1 MSDNYIVHNEEL
13 EEIEAQL
20 KELSKT
26 YQDKYEESGKY
37 LKNTPKL
44 ILWFFYCPIML
55 LLVLK
60 TQFHLFSYDVFI
72 IVFFICYLFC
82 FLLITNKIKL
92 PIVSKRKFLQDDEFY
107 NIKFDLRSKYN
118 LELQYISIDYDKIE
132 FHLHQKA
139 FARFKNIKKWL
150 KRLLTNNLFCYII

>member
-26 YQDKYEESGKY
+26 YQEKYEESGKY

-55 LLVLK
+55 LLALK
-60 TQFHLFSYDVFI
+60 TQFHLFSYNVFI
-72 IVFFICYLFC
+72 IFFSVCYLFC

-92 PIVSKRKFLQDDEFY
+92 PIVSKRKFLQDEYY
-107 NIKFDLRSKYN
+107 NIKFDLGNKYN
-118 LELQYISIDYDKIE
+118 LEMQYIETDYNKIE
-132 FHLHQKA
+132 FHLNQKA
-139 FARFKNIKKWL
+139 LARLKNIKK
-150 KRLLTNNLFCYII
+150 

>member
-1 MSDNYIVHNEEL
+1 MLNHIVFNREQAMIENYFKNL
-13 EEIEAQL
+13 SNNLQEA
-20 KELSKT
+20 
-26 YQDKYEESGKY
+26 YEESGKY

-44 ILWFFYCPIML
+44 LLWFFYCPIML

-60 TQFHLFSYDVFI
+60 TQFHLFSYNVFI
-72 IVFFICYLFC
+72 IFFSVCYLFC
-82 FLLITNKIKL
+82 FLLIANKIKL

-132 FHLHQKA
+132 FHLNQKA
-139 FARFKNIKKWL
+139 LAKFKNIKK
-150 KRLLTNNLFCYII
+150 

>member
-26 YQDKYEESGKY
+26 YQEKYEESGKY

-60 TQFHLFSYDVFI
+60 TQFHLFSYNVFI
-72 IVFFICYLFC
+72 ICFSVCYLFC

-92 PIVSKRKFLQDDEFY
+92 PIVSKRKFLQDEYY
-107 NIKFDLRSKYN
+107 NIKFDLGNKYN
-118 LELQYISIDYDKIE
+118 LEMQYIETDYNKIE
-132 FHLHQKA
+132 FHLNQKVL
-139 FARFKNIKKWL
+139 ARLKNIKK
-150 KRLLTNNLFCYII
+150 

>member
-1 MSDNYIVHNEEL
+1 MRDNHIVYNEEL

-60 TQFHLFSYDVFI
+60 IQFHLFSYDVFI
-72 IVFFICYLFC
+72 IVFSICYLFC
-82 FLLITNKIKL
+82 FLLIANKIKL
-92 PIVSKRKFLQDDEFY
+92 PIVSKRKFLQDEYY

-118 LELQYISIDYDKIE
+118 LEMQYIAIDYDKIE
-132 FHLHQKA
+132 FYLHQKA
-139 FARFKNIKKWL
+139 LAKFKNIKK
-150 KRLLTNNLFCYII
+150 

>member
-60 TQFHLFSYDVFI
+60 AQFHLFSYDVFI
-72 IVFFICYLFC
+72 IVFSICYLFC
-82 FLLITNKIKL
+82 FLLIANKIKL

-132 FHLHQKA
+132 FHLNQKA
-139 FARFKNIKKWL
+139 LAKFKNIKK
-150 KRLLTNNLFCYII
+150 

>member
-1 MSDNYIVHNEEL
+1 MRDNHIVYNEEL

-60 TQFHLFSYDVFI
+60 IQFHLFSYDVFI
-72 IVFFICYLFC
+72 IVFSICYLFC
-82 FLLITNKIKL
+82 FLLIANKIKL
-92 PIVSKRKFLQDDEFY
+92 PIVSKRKFLQDEYY

-118 LELQYISIDYDKIE
+118 LEMQYIAIDYDKIE
-132 FHLHQKA
+132 FYLHQKA
-139 FARFKNIKKWL
+139 FARFKKIKK
-150 KRLLTNNLFCYII
+150 

>member
-72 IVFFICYLFC
+72 IVFSICYLFC

-92 PIVSKRKFLQDDEFY
+92 PIVSKRKFLQDEYY

-118 LELQYISIDYDKIE
+118 LEMQYISIDYDKIE
-132 FHLHQKA
+132 FHLNPKA
-139 FARFKNIKKWL
+139 LAKFKNIKK
-150 KRLLTNNLFCYII
+150 

>member
-1 MSDNYIVHNEEL
+1 MRDNHIVYNEEL

-26 YQDKYEESGKY
+26 YQEKYEESGKY
-37 LKNTPKL
+37 LKNTPKVL
-44 ILWFFYCPIML
+44 LCFFYCPIML

-92 PIVSKRKFLQDDEFY
+92 PIISKSKFLQDEYY
-107 NIKFDLRSKYN
+107 NIKFDLGSKYN
-118 LELQYISIDYDKIE
+118 LEMQYIETDYNKIE
-132 FHLHQKA
+132 FHLNQKA
-139 FARFKNIKKWL
+139 LARLKNIKK
-150 KRLLTNNLFCYII
+150 

>member
-139 FARFKNIKKWL
+139 FARFKNIKK
-150 KRLLTNNLFCYII
+150 

>member
-1 MSDNYIVHNEEL
+1 MTDNYIAHDEEL
-13 EEIEAQL
+13 EQIENEL

-72 IVFFICYLFC
+72 IVFSICYLFC

-92 PIVSKRKFLQDDEFY
+92 PIVSKRKFLQDDEYY

-118 LELQYISIDYDKIE
+118 LEMQYISIDYEKIE
-132 FHLHQKA
+132 FHLNQKA
-139 FARFKNIKKWL
+139 LAKFKNIKK
-150 KRLLTNNLFCYII
+150 

>member
-1 MSDNYIVHNEEL
+1 MNDNHIAYDEEL
-13 EEIEAQL
+13 EEIEVEL
-20 KELSKT
+20 KELSKI
-26 YQDKYEESGKY
+26 YQDEYEESGKY

-44 ILWFFYCPIML
+44 ILWFFYCPIIL

-72 IVFFICYLFC
+72 IVFSICYLFC
-82 FLLITNKIKL
+82 FLLIANKIKL

-132 FHLHQKA
+132 FHLNQKA
-139 FARFKNIKKWL
+139 LAKFKNIKK
-150 KRLLTNNLFCYII
+150 

>member
-44 ILWFFYCPIML
+44 ILWFFYCPIIL

-72 IVFFICYLFC
+72 IVFLFA
-82 FLLITNKIKL
+82 IYS
-92 PIVSKRKFLQDDEFY
+92 VS
-107 NIKFDLRSKYN
+107 S
-118 LELQYISIDYDKIE
+118 
-132 FHLHQKA
+132 
-139 FARFKNIKKWL
+139 
-150 KRLLTNNLFCYII
+150 

>member
-26 YQDKYEESGKY
+26 YQEKYEESGKY

-60 TQFHLFSYDVFI
+60 TQFHLFSYNVFI
-72 IVFFICYLFC
+72 IFFSICYLFC

-92 PIVSKRKFLQDDEFY
+92 PIVSKRKFLQDEYY

-118 LELQYISIDYDKIE
+118 LEMQYIAIDYDKIE
-132 FHLHQKA
+132 FCLHQKA
-139 FARFKNIKKWL
+139 LARFKNIKK
-150 KRLLTNNLFCYII
+150 

>member
-1 MSDNYIVHNEEL
+1 MRDNHIVYNEEL

-60 TQFHLFSYDVFI
+60 TQFHLFSYNVFI
-72 IVFFICYLFC
+72 IFFSICYLFC

-132 FHLHQKA
+132 FHLNQKA
-139 FARFKNIKKWL
+139 LAKFKNIKK
-150 KRLLTNNLFCYII
+150 

>member
-1 MSDNYIVHNEEL
+1 MRDNHIVYNEEL

-60 TQFHLFSYDVFI
+60 IQFHLFSYDVFI
-72 IVFFICYLFC
+72 IVFSICYLFC
-82 FLLITNKIKL
+82 FLLIANKIKL
-92 PIVSKRKFLQDDEFY
+92 PIVSKRKFLQDEY
-107 NIKFDLRSKYN
+107 NNIKFDLRSKYN
-118 LELQYISIDYDKIE
+118 LEMQYIAIDYDKIE
-132 FHLHQKA
+132 FYLHQKA
-139 FARFKNIKKWL
+139 LAKFKNIKK
-150 KRLLTNNLFCYII
+150 

>member
-118 LELQYISIDYDKIE
+118 LELQYISIDYKNIE

-139 FARFKNIKKWL
+139 FARFKKIKK
-150 KRLLTNNLFCYII
+150 

>member
-72 IVFFICYLFC
+72 IVFSICYLFC
-82 FLLITNKIKL
+82 FLLIANKIKL
-92 PIVSKRKFLQDDEFY
+92 PIVSKRKFLQDEEFY

-132 FHLHQKA
+132 FHLNQKA
-139 FARFKNIKKWL
+139 LARFKNIKK
-150 KRLLTNNLFCYII
+150 

>member
-37 LKNTPKL
+37 LKNTPKVL
-44 ILWFFYCPIML
+44 LWFFYCPIML

-72 IVFFICYLFC
+72 IVFLICYLFY

-92 PIVSKRKFLQDDEFY
+92 PIISKSKFLQDEYY
-107 NIKFDLRSKYN
+107 NIKFDLGSKYN
-118 LELQYISIDYDKIE
+118 LEMQYIETDYNKIE
-132 FHLHQKA
+132 FHLNQKA
-139 FARFKNIKKWL
+139 LARLKNIKK
-150 KRLLTNNLFCYII
+150 

>member
-72 IVFFICYLFC
+72 IVFSICYLFC
-82 FLLITNKIKL
+82 LLLITNKIKL
-92 PIVSKRKFLQDDEFY
+92 PIVRKRKFLQDEYY

-118 LELQYISIDYDKIE
+118 LEMQYIAIDYDKIE
-132 FHLHQKA
+132 FYLHQKA
-139 FARFKNIKKWL
+139 LARFKNIKK
-150 KRLLTNNLFCYII
+150 

>member
-20 KELSKT
+20 KELSKI

-37 LKNTPKL
+37 LKNTPKML
-44 ILWFFYCPIML
+44 LWFFYCPIML

-72 IVFFICYLFC
+72 IVFSICYLFC

-92 PIVSKRKFLQDDEFY
+92 PIVSKRKFLQDEYY

-118 LELQYISIDYDKIE
+118 LEMQYIAIDYDKIE
-132 FHLHQKA
+132 FHLNQKA
-139 FARFKNIKKWL
+139 LDKFKNIKK
-150 KRLLTNNLFCYII
+150 

>member
-1 MSDNYIVHNEEL
+1 MRDNHIVYNEEL

-60 TQFHLFSYDVFI
+60 IQFHLFSYDVFI
-72 IVFFICYLFC
+72 IVFSICYLFC
-82 FLLITNKIKL
+82 FLLIANKIKL
-92 PIVSKRKFLQDDEFY
+92 PIVSKRKFLQDEYY

-118 LELQYISIDYDKIE
+118 LEMQYIAIDYDKIE
-132 FHLHQKA
+132 FYLQQKA
-139 FARFKNIKKWL
+139 LAKFKNIKK
-150 KRLLTNNLFCYII
+150 

>member
-20 KELSKT
+20 KELSKN

-44 ILWFFYCPIML
+44 ILWLFYCPIML

-60 TQFHLFSYDVFI
+60 TQFHLFSYNVFI
-72 IVFFICYLFC
+72 IVFSICYLFC

-118 LELQYISIDYDKIE
+118 LELQYIAIDYDKIE
-132 FHLHQKA
+132 FHLNQKA
-139 FARFKNIKKWL
+139 LAKFKNIKK
-150 KRLLTNNLFCYII
+150 

>member
-26 YQDKYEESGKY
+26 YQDKYEVSGKY

-72 IVFFICYLFC
+72 IVFSICYLFC
-82 FLLITNKIKL
+82 FLLIANKIKL
-92 PIVSKRKFLQDDEFY
+92 PIVSKRKFLQDEEFY

-132 FHLHQKA
+132 FHLNQKA
-139 FARFKNIKKWL
+139 LARFKNIKK
-150 KRLLTNNLFCYII
+150 

>member
-72 IVFFICYLFC
+72 IVFSICYLFC
-82 FLLITNKIKL
+82 FLLITNKIKF
-92 PIVSKRKFLQDDEFY
+92 PIVSKRKFLQDEYY

-118 LELQYISIDYDKIE
+118 LEMQYISIDYDKIE
-132 FHLHQKA
+132 FYLHQKA
-139 FARFKNIKKWL
+139 LARFKNIKK
-150 KRLLTNNLFCYII
+150 

>member
-72 IVFFICYLFC
+72 IVFSICYLFC

-92 PIVSKRKFLQDDEFY
+92 PIVSKRKFLQDDEYY

-118 LELQYISIDYDKIE
+118 LEMQYISIDYEKIE
-132 FHLHQKA
+132 FHLNQKA
-139 FARFKNIKKWL
+139 LAKFKNIKK
-150 KRLLTNNLFCYII
+150 

>member
-20 KELSKT
+20 KELSKI

-44 ILWFFYCPIML
+44 LLLFFYCPIML

-72 IVFFICYLFC
+72 IVFSICYLFC
-82 FLLITNKIKL
+82 LLLITNKIKL
-92 PIVSKRKFLQDDEFY
+92 PIVRKRKFLQDEYY

-118 LELQYISIDYDKIE
+118 LEMQYIAIDYDKIE
-132 FHLHQKA
+132 FYLHQKA
-139 FARFKNIKKWL
+139 FARFKNIKK
-150 KRLLTNNLFCYII
+150 

>member
-26 YQDKYEESGKY
+26 YQEKYEESGKY
-37 LKNTPKL
+37 LKNTPKML
-44 ILWFFYCPIML
+44 LWFFYCPIML

-60 TQFHLFSYDVFI
+60 TQFHLFSYNVFI
-72 IVFFICYLFC
+72 IFFSVCYLFC

-92 PIVSKRKFLQDDEFY
+92 PIVSKRKFLQDEYY

-118 LELQYISIDYDKIE
+118 LEMQYIAIDYDKIE
-132 FHLHQKA
+132 FYLHQKA
-139 FARFKNIKKWL
+139 LARFKNIKK
-150 KRLLTNNLFCYII
+150 

>member
-1 MSDNYIVHNEEL
+1 MNDNYIAYDKEL
-13 EEIEAQL
+13 EEIKAQL
-20 KELSKT
+20 KELSKI

-44 ILWFFYCPIML
+44 LLWFFYCPIML

-60 TQFHLFSYDVFI
+60 TQFHLFSYNVFI
-72 IVFFICYLFC
+72 ICFSICYLFC

-132 FHLHQKA
+132 FHLNQKA
-139 FARFKNIKKWL
+139 LAKFKNIKK
-150 KRLLTNNLFCYII
+150 

>member
-107 NIKFDLRSKYN
+107 NIKFDLKSKYN
-118 LELQYISIDYDKIE
+118 LEMDYILIDYKNIE

-139 FARFKNIKKWL
+139 FARFKKIKK
-150 KRLLTNNLFCYII
+150 

>member
-72 IVFFICYLFC
+72 IVFSICYLFC
-82 FLLITNKIKL
+82 LLLITNKIKL
-92 PIVSKRKFLQDDEFY
+92 PIVRKRKFLQDEYY

-118 LELQYISIDYDKIE
+118 LEMQYIAIDYDKIE
-132 FHLHQKA
+132 FYLHQKA
-139 FARFKNIKKWL
+139 FARFKNIKK
-150 KRLLTNNLFCYII
+150 